1 MANSS
6 INLSSLDFDTLKANF
21 KEYLKAQSAFKD
33 YNFDGSN
40 INVLLDV
47 MSYNSYL
54 NSFYLNMIA
63 SEMFLDSAQ
72 KIDSVISHAKELN
85 YLPRSAHAAV
95 ANVTFTVEAS
105 GFTTNKLTV
114 PKGTR
119 FSGYNSNGTYTF
131 VTDQSLTFSS
141 SNNTYLVENIQISE
155 GNYFQDTFVV
165 DYDIEDQN
173 FVLSNESIDVSSI
186 QVNVIENSGQT
197 NNEFSYASSLFGLN
211 SISEVYFVQAVEG
224 GKYEILFGDGLFG
237 RKPLNGASI
246 VVSYIVTTGSDG
258 NGVDNFTLSDNLGP
272 GNGGVASASDIT
284 VITPSVWGA
293 NQESIETIRFN
304 APRYYATQQRAVSV
318 DDYASLVY
326 AKFGG
331 AVDDVIVYG
340 GQDLEPKLYGRV
352 VVSIKPTASTVA
364 SSLLKN
370 SIVSYLQDYIA
381 LPNRVIVS
389 DPDYFYIK
397 INTTVQYNSKLT
409 TKYASEIKSLI
420 LNEILGFSHQ
430 NLEKFGNDFRYSKF
444 VTHIDETDSSIA
456 SNDTHVK
463 IVKRINP
470 KLNFATSYS
479 IQFNN
484 PAELEGLYNGVAYP
498 DERVFNSSSFS
509 YIDQEN
515 NIISNCY
522 MEDDALGNI
531 IVYTYVRGVKTI
543 LNNNIGVINYET
555 GTVSLSNL
563 KSSYYGNYIML
574 ELKTRN
580 KDIIATKNMVLVVEP
595 EDISIDV
602 IETIR

>member
-6 INLSSLDFDTLKANF
+6 INLASLDFDTLKQNF
-21 KEYLKAQSAFKD
+21 KDYLKAQSTFKD

-40 INVLLDV
+40 MSVLLDV
-47 MSYNSYL
+47 MAYNSYL
-54 NSFYLNMIA
+54 NSFYLNMVA

-85 YLPRSAHAAV
+85 YIPRSSHAAA
-95 ANVTFTVEAS
+95 ANVSFTVDTS
-105 GFTTNKLTV
+105 GFTTNKLTI

-131 VTDQSLTFSS
+131 VTDQSLTFTS
-141 SNNTYLVENIQISE
+141 SNSTFSVENIQISE
-155 GNYFQDTFVV
+155 GDYFNDSFVV
-165 DYDIEDQN
+165 DYDIEDQR
-173 FVLSNESIDVSSI
+173 FILSNQNIDI
-186 QVNVIENSGQT
+186 NTITVNIVENSGLSNTQ
-197 NNEFSYASSLFGLN
+197 FVFAASLFGLN
-211 SISEVYFVQAVEG
+211 GRSEVYFIQAVEG
-224 GKYEILFGDGLFG
+224 GRYEILFGDGLFG

-246 VVSYIVTTGSDG
+246 QVNYIVTDGSDG
-258 NGVDNFTLSDNLGP
+258 NGVDNFTMTDNIGP
-272 GNGGVASASDIT
+272 LNGGTATASSIT

-293 NQESIETIRFN
+293 NQENIENIRFN

-352 VVSIKPTASTVA
+352 VVSIKPTASTIA

-370 SIVSYLQDYIA
+370 SIVNYLQDYIA
-381 LPNRVIVS
+381 LPNRVIVT
-389 DPDYFYIK
+389 DPEYFYIK
-397 INTTVQYNSKLT
+397 INSSVQYNSKLT
-409 TKYASEIKSLI
+409 TKYASEVRSII
-420 LNEILGFSHQ
+420 LNDILEFSSAH
-430 NLEKFGNDFRYSKF
+430 LEKFGNDFRYSRF
-444 VTHIDETDSSIA
+444 VTHIDDADTSIT

-470 KLNFATSYS
+470 KLNYATSYS
-479 IQFNN
+479 IAFNN
-484 PAELEGLYNGVAYP
+484 PAELEGVYGGVAYP

-509 YIDQEN
+509 YIDEKD
-515 NIISNCY
+515 NIIPNCY

-531 IVYTYVRGVKTI
+531 LVYTYVRGVKTTV
-543 LNNNIGVINYET
+543 NPNIGVIDYES
-555 GTVSLSNL
+555 GIVSLSNL
-563 KSSYYGNYIML
+563 KSSYYGNYLLL
-574 ELKTRN
+574 ELKTKN
-580 KDIIATKNMVLVVEP
+580 KDIIATKNMVLVIEP
-595 EDISIDV
+595 EDVTIDV